1 MSHRAPRH
9 PGTPALTGGFPW
21 TPREGLDFVNLD
33 VSVAPEIAQLIA
45 PGPGRGLDAGPAA
58 TIGELARQ
66 LRLITAAPERWWGL
80 VRFDPEWPVRVSLPM
95 DGPAEAWLMIIPPSV
110 PAGSGNRRRAEGDCG
125 CEVVTVVAG
134 EVTEQAIGGG
144 GVATT
149 PLLPGKMR
157 VHGSGQLHQVINH
170 SVGYT
175 VSVHARARQD

>member
-1 MSHRAPRH
+1 
-9 PGTPALTGGFPW
+9 
-21 TPREGLDFVNLD
+21 VNLD
-33 VSVAPEIAQLIA
+33 LSVAPEIAQLIGPA
-45 PGPGRGLDAGPAA
+45 GPPGPGLPAGPTA

-80 VRFDPEWPVRVSLPM
+80 VRFDPERPVRAGIPL
-95 DGPAEAWLMIIPPSV
+95 DGPAEAWLMIIPPSAQAV
-110 PAGSGNRRRAEGDCG
+110 SKDRGGDRGRDRGRDGGWAAGDCG

-157 VHGSGQLHQVINH
+157 VHGTGQLHQVINR
-170 SVGYT
+170 SAGYT
-175 VSVHARARQD
+175 VSVHARQR